1 MPDISW
7 LRRTI
12 GSLRTRAFERQM
24 SAELAAH
31 LEFEVDA
38 LVARGWDPADAR
50 LEARRRFGSVAQ
62 IKDQCRDSWGV
73 RAIDGVKQDLRHA
86 ARVFARTP
94 GSAAL
99 IVLTLGIG
107 IGFTTAIFS
116 AVHAVLLQRLPYV
129 NGEAL
134 IEIRQHRPGDDAGS
148 LGVSLPELADYRRQ
162 MSSLDA
168 LVEYHQ
174 MWFNLIEGAHASR
187 VMTGVVSAGF
197 FDVIGVKP
205 MLGRTF
211 SPDDESPEAM
221 PVLVVSY
228 SYWERAL
235 GADPNVVG
243 RAVEMNDKIHHIVG
257 VLPAVPQF
265 PEDTEQN
272 DVYMPVTAC
281 PFHAHAAAAGDR
293 RMRIVSAI
301 GRIRTGRTLAD
312 VRRELGSVSGNLAAA
327 FPAAYPAGFDATAAS
342 VRETLA
348 ARARPTLVALMAASC
363 CVLLLV
369 CANVGNLMLSRL
381 VPRNQELRMRATLGA
396 SPQRLVGQLLL
407 EAGALAVAGGMLG
420 LAMAA
425 LGRGMLTSYVLRL
438 TPRASEIAI
447 DRTVVLFAASVTILT
462 ALIFGLLPAWR
473 IARART
479 TLHTHPTSRL
489 LIVPQVAISFVLLG
503 VSLQLT
509 RHLISIVTSDA
520 GFTSRHVL
528 TAQLD
533 LDWTRYSTED
543 ARREFF
549 RELLARL
556 DTLPEAR
563 RAALSLTFPLN
574 DGGFWRA
581 RLRIEGETTDDSA
594 PPVDLRVATPAYFA
608 TVGMT
613 ILGGRGFTAADTAPD
628 SQVAL
633 VNRSMALR
641 RFENDALGRRL
652 LLDEGRTWHT
662 IVGVV
667 NDVKQYGLDSAPVEE
682 VYVPFGRY
690 APLSATLLVQ
700 TDKEPET
707 VAGALED
714 AVRSIDS
721 RQPLSR
727 VRTLDDVRDSSV
739 APARMTTTLVTW
751 LAAIALFISAAG
763 VAGAVWVSMNQRTHE
778 IGIRLALGESPAR
791 VALRV
796 ASSGLLPVVVGL
808 ACGLPVTLIANRVA
822 FPGAAFQTVG
832 YETMTVAVL
841 AIVSVAAAACA
852 APARRAA
859 SISPMSALRL
869 E

>member
-1 MPDISW
+1 M
-7 LRRTI
+7 I

-38 LVARGWDPADAR
+38 LVAHGWDLADAR

-62 IKDQCRDSWGV
+62 IEDQCRDSWGV
-73 RAIDGVKQDLRHA
+73 RAIDGVKQDIRHG

-134 IEIRQHRPGDDAGS
+134 VEILQHRPGDAAGN
-148 LGVSLPELADYRRQ
+148 LGVSLPELADYRGQ

-221 PVLVVSY
+221 PVLVVSH

-243 RAVEMNDKIHHIVG
+243 RAVEMNDKVHHIVG

-281 PFHAHAAAAGDR
+281 PFHAQAAAAGDR

-301 GRIRTGRTLAD
+301 GRIRNGRTLAD
-312 VRRELGSVSGNLAAA
+312 VRQELRSVSGNLAAA
-327 FPAAYPAGFDATAAS
+327 FPAAYPAGFDTAAAS

-381 VPRNQELRMRATLGA
+381 VPRNQELRMRAALGA

-407 EAGALAVAGGMLG
+407 EAGSLAVAGGTLG

-447 DRTVVLFAASVTILT
+447 DRTVVLFAAGVTVLT
-462 ALIFGLLPAWR
+462 ALTFGLLPAWR

-479 TLHTHPTSRL
+479 TLHKHPTSRL

-533 LDWTRYSTED
+533 LDWTRYSTEG

-556 DTLPEAR
+556 DTMSEAR

-581 RLRIEGETTDDSA
+581 RLRIEGKATDDSA

-628 SQVAL
+628 SHVAL

-652 LLDEGRTWHT
+652 SLDEGRTWHT

-682 VYVPFGRY
+682 VYVPFGLY

-700 TDKEPET
+700 TDKDPET
-707 VAGALED
+707 VAGALEGI
-714 AVRSIDS
+714 VRSIDS

-796 ASSGLLPVVVGL
+796 ASGGLLPVAVGL

-841 AIVSVAAAACA
+841 AVVSVAAAACA

-859 SISPMSALRL
+859 SISPISALRV